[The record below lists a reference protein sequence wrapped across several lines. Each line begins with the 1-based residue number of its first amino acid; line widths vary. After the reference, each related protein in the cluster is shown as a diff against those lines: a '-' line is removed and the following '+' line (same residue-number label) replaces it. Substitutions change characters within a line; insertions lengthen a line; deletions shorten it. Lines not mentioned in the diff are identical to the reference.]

1 MENRDEILHRAL
13 VQARLDLTRS
23 MGSNTSAWSWG
34 KVHLLDLVHPV
45 LGAPSDSG
53 LTARLFD
60 RGSVPVAGGSA
71 VVLATAFD
79 AAKGFRVTS
88 APAARLIVDLG
99 ALDSSTWVL
108 QTGQSGHAGH
118 SHYIDQLDTWNS
130 GGSFALSLIHI

>member
-1 MENRDEILHRAL
+1 M
-13 VQARLDLTRS
+13 
-23 MGSNTSAWSWG
+23 
-34 KVHLLDLVHPV
+34 
-45 LGAPSDSG
+45 
-53 LTARLFD
+53 
-60 RGSVPVAGGSA
+60 
-71 VVLATAFD
+71 LATAFD

-130 GGSFALSLIHI
+130 GGSFAWPFSSAAVEAATTDRLTLLPKP